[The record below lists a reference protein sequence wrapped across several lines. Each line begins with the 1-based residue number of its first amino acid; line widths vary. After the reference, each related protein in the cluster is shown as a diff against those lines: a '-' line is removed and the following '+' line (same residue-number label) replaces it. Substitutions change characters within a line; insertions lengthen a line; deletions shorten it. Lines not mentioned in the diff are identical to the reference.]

1 MPTDKPRITITIDE
15 ETMRSVKDYQFANRH
30 DNQTQAILELI
41 GIGLETS
48 GRAPKRTTPN
58 LSKAAM
64 QLARV
69 YDNDL
74 DDYGRRLMRIVAEH
88 ERKRLEDEIVRQ
100 APGDSRTADGDFSD
114 LINTQ

>member
-41 GIGLETS
+41 GIGLETL

-58 LSKAAM
+58 LSKAAV
-64 QLARV
+64 QLARI

-74 DDYGRRLMRIVAEH
+74 DDYGRSLLRTVAIH
-88 ERKRLEDEIVRQ
+88 ERERLEDEVLRQ
-100 APGDSRTADGDFSD
+100 APEISHTADEDFAD
-114 LINTQ
+114 IKDTK